1 MYILKP
7 TLVAIPIVF
16 IWILK
21 LDQVPLCS
29 DKKARNEM
37 KLGRWVKI
45 CHYLYT
51 QWMVGCFKL
60 DLKKMSGVLFLR
72 SFPNGSTDAS
82 TKTIVVVFSKDHNV
96 VMKQLTNSSS

>member
-51 QWMVGCFKL
+51 QWMVGCFKFGFEENVWC
-60 DLKKMSGVLFLR
+60 SVFE
-72 SFPNGSTDAS
+72 
-82 TKTIVVVFSKDHNV
+82 VFS
-96 VMKQLTNSSS
+96 